1 MHSASFNTR
10 AQKITAEPASSHKQ
24 YHHDG
29 HSCVSDLL
37 NTSMM
42 FLPFHTYGWISILM
56 DGFPYSYYIFK
67 DALTKVRTFLSGTY
81 LFVSYSYNDTYNKK
95 L

>member
-1 MHSASFNTR
+1 
-10 AQKITAEPASSHKQ
+10 
-24 YHHDG
+24 
-29 HSCVSDLL
+29 
-37 NTSMM
+37 
-42 FLPFHTYGWISILM
+42 M

-95 L
+95 M